1 MKLREKI
8 TLRDSQRIAEL
19 YNNGLDNNLD
29 VIIQIIATN
38 DDGTEIEDVLDMT
51 EDELLDVFAEYIRKK
66 NKLMK
71 RFTEKISE

>member
-8 TLRDSQRIAEL
+8 TLRDSQKISEL
-19 YNNGLDNNLD
+19 YTDGLDQNLD
-29 VIIQIIATN
+29 LIIKIIAVN

-51 EDELLDVFAEYIRKK
+51 EDELLDIFAEYISKK